1 MRVVDWEQAG
11 VDHWLRITVAFERL
25 GSRIYG
31 GGDGVA
37 HLGLADV
44 LRSGDHIADLSCAKR
59 LGGHHVGADHAD
71 FDGVMRHADTHHVQ
85 FLARFQFTVDHT
97 NVSDDA
103 TIGVVYGVENE
114 RAGRRVRVARRRGH
128 FGDDT
133 VEQFGDAFSGFA
145 GDAQHVG
152 RVTTNQAGDFLG
164 MLVGFGAGQVDF
176 VEHGDNGQ
184 IMVDGHIQVG
194 QRLRFNALRGVDK
207 QHRTLA
213 CGQRS
218 GHLVCEVHMAGGIN
232 HAECVFGAVNRPR
245 HAHGLRFD
253 GDAAFLLD
261 IHAVEEAIA
270 HLALRHD
277 ATQLQN
283 TVRHR

>member
-1 MRVVDWEQAG
+1 MSA
-11 VDHWLRITVAFERL
+11 
-25 GSRIYG
+25 
-31 GGDGVA
+31 
-37 HLGLADV
+37 
-44 LRSGDHIADLSCAKR
+44 
-59 LGGHHVGADHAD
+59 
-71 FDGVMRHADTHHVQ
+71 
-85 FLARFQFTVDHT
+85 
-97 NVSDDA
+97 
-103 TIGVVYGVENE
+103 
-114 RAGRRVRVARRRGH
+114 RAGASGLPVGRGH

-152 RVTTNQAGDFLG
+152 RVTTDQAGDFLG

-176 VEHGDNGQ
+176 VEHGNDGQ

-232 HAECVFGAVNRPR
+232 HAEVCIRCRQPSTARARP
-245 HAHGLRFD
+245 
-253 GDAAFLLD
+253 
-261 IHAVEEAIA
+261 AI
-270 HLALRHD
+270 
-277 ATQLQN
+277 
-283 TVRHR
+283 